1 MNYQQIYNFSLEFSA
16 WQYILYV
23 KTNES
28 IIIEDFM
35 KILHTSDLHLGL
47 RLCEY
52 PMNSE
57 IAYLL
62 DQIRRIA
69 KTEECT
75 AVIIAGDIYDRS
87 NPSPESVAIF
97 DGFVTSFAEDGIR
110 VFIISGNHDSP
121 ERIAYLSGILEN
133 TGVYISP
140 VFDGKIEK
148 ITLADEYGD
157 VNFYLLPFFRPS
169 QLRLMNPDFT
179 GDDYTSAHRFL
190 IDSLDVDK
198 EARNIMTAHQFV
210 AGSPDERVSDDEVG
224 GSGMVSADVFDVFDY
239 TALGHLHTAHPVL
252 RDSGIEYCGSPLKCS
267 FAEAG
272 EKKSVTLVDLR
283 EKGNMDI
290 RRIPLTPMHDLREIR
305 GTYEYVTSLACR
317 EIGSRDDYL
326 RVILTDE
333 DDIPDAV
340 AKLRTVYPNMMR
352 LSYDNLRTRTAQTVD
367 ITDSG
372 VEYDTITPESVFAE
386 LYELQNNSAADESV
400 MEIVNKLFEI
410 SRRGESV

>member
-1 MNYQQIYNFSLEFSA
+1 
-16 WQYILYV
+16 
-23 KTNES
+23 
-28 IIIEDFM
+28 M

-52 PMNSE
+52 PMNGE

-62 DQIRRIA
+62 DQIIQTA
-69 KTEECT
+69 VCEKCT

-97 DGFVTSFAEDGIR
+97 DGFITALAGEGIR

-133 TGVYISP
+133 AGVYISP
-140 VFDGKIEK
+140 VFDGKIAK
-148 ITLADEYGD
+148 TTLTDEYGD

-169 QLRLMNPDFT
+169 QLRLMNPDFK

-190 IDSLDVDK
+190 IDSLDIDMN
-198 EARNIMTAHQFV
+198 ARNIMTAHQFV
-210 AGSPDERVSDDEVG
+210 SGSTEESTADDEVG

-239 TALGHLHTAHPVL
+239 TALGHLHGAHPVI

-272 EKKSVTLVDLR
+272 ETKSVNIVELR
-283 EKGNMDI
+283 EKGNTEI
-290 RRIPLTPMHDLREIR
+290 RRVPLTPMHDLREIR
-305 GTYEYVTSLACR
+305 GTYEYVTSLECR
-317 EIGSRDDYL
+317 ESGSREDYL

-340 AKLRTVYPNMMR
+340 AKLRTVYPNLMR
-352 LSYDNLRTRTAQTVD
+352 LSYDNLRTRSTQTVD
-367 ITDSG
+367 VTDG
-372 VEYDTITPESVFAE
+372 GCDDDAITPESVFAE

-400 MEIVNKLFEI
+400 MDIVYKLFEV
-410 SRRGESV
+410 SRRGESI